1 MQVNAGRDPE
11 DRKLCK
17 ESVIYTGLWT
27 QENITDFYKRYN
39 KHFKTPAPDRKTGHK
54 MNNLSEAKIYVGTYK
69 RYNNGSLAGAW
80 LDLSDY
86 SDKEEFLN
94 ACHELHNN
102 ESDPEFMF
110 QDWENIPDC
119 LISESYLSGKFFEL
133 RDALQEL
140 SDDEQNAFFAWLEYY
155 YNDIT
160 EEDPEDLIN
169 DFHDG
174 YIGKYN
180 SEKDFAF
187 ALIDRKND
195 LSDFVKMY
203 FDYDAY
209 ARDIF
214 INEYIFEK
222 GYVFLRA

>member
-1 MQVNAGRDPE
+1 M
-11 DRKLCK
+11 K
-17 ESVIYTGLWT
+17 
-27 QENITDFYKRYN
+27 
-39 KHFKTPAPDRKTGHK
+39 
-54 MNNLSEAKIYVGTYK
+54 NLSEAKIYVGTYK

-119 LISESYLSGKFFEL
+119 LISESYLSEKFFEL

-140 SDDEQNAFFAWLEYY
+140 SEDEQNAFFVWCEYKF
-155 YNDIT
+155 NDIS
-160 EEDPEDLIN
+160 EKDVDLLVS
-169 DFHDG
+169 DFKDE
-174 YIGKYN
+174 YIGDYDSK
-180 SEKDFAF
+180 KDFAF
-187 ALIDRKND
+187 EIIEGNEN
-195 LSDFVKMY
+195 LSDFAKMY
-203 FDYDAY
+203 FDYEAY

-214 INEYIFEK
+214 ITEYYFES
-222 GYVFLRA
+222 GQVFLRA

>member
-1 MQVNAGRDPE
+1 M
-11 DRKLCK
+11 K
-17 ESVIYTGLWT
+17 
-27 QENITDFYKRYN
+27 
-39 KHFKTPAPDRKTGHK
+39 
-54 MNNLSEAKIYVGTYK
+54 NLSEAKIYVGTCK

-86 SDKEEFLN
+86 SDKDEFLN
-94 ACHELHNN
+94 ACYELH
-102 ESDPEFMF
+102 ESETDPEFMY

-119 LISESYLSGKFFEL
+119 FINESFLSEKFFEL

-160 EEDPEDLIN
+160 EEEPEDLIN